1 MSCPH
6 NVSDKF
12 LGEATEELCDPTDSV
27 VCDPTCAGRLLDQEN
42 EESIHPSSAISN
54 PLPEIPEEE
63 CCNGCCA
70 DDEENRC
77 AQHAESAGEEEIAQA
92 EEKPEE
98 ESNEVQEVDESCPDP
113 PPSIT
118 VEDEECA
125 PVEECELIVKESDE
139 NGNEDIEDRNVRK
152 GVDDEEGEESIELE
166 VQYQTEEA
174 AEGDG
179 EDEITRCR
187 NCEALNTMIHHLK
200 SVGKSFR

>member
-1 MSCPH
+1 
-6 NVSDKF
+6 DKF

-27 VCDPTCAGRLLDQEN
+27 VCDPTCAGRLHDQEN
-42 EESIHPSSAISN
+42 EESLHPSSVVSN

-77 AQHAESAGEEEIAQA
+77 AQHAEPPVEEEIAEG
-92 EEKPEE
+92 EERPDDA
-98 ESNEVQEVDESCPDP
+98 SNEVQEADESCHDP

-118 VEDEECA
+118 VEDEECE
-125 PVEECELIVKESDE
+125 PVAESEQLVMKESDE
-139 NGNEDIEDRNVRK
+139 NGNEDIEDQNVRK
-152 GVDDEEGEESIELE
+152 GAEDEGEESIERE
-166 VQYQTEEA
+166 GQNQTEVPED
-174 AEGDG
+174 DG
-179 EDEITRCR
+179 EDEITRCT